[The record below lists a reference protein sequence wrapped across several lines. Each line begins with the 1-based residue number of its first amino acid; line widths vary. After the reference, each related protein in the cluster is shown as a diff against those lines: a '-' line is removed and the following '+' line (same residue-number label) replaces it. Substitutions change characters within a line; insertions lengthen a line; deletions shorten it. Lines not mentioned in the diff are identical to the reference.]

1 MASSA
6 APSPSVANG
15 KDRLGDLAALADYAL
30 RYVRPGHTLGLGSGR
45 AAAAF
50 IEALGRKR
58 MQVRGVPTSNASES
72 LARSC
77 GIETVSLDEVKSID
91 VDFDGADEV
100 DARLNLIKGYGGALL
115 REKVVAHASRRRII
129 LVGIEKRV
137 KRLGE
142 HGWLPVEVVPFAVP
156 LATREISRLGLRPRI
171 RMTPRGDQALTDN
184 GNLLLD
190 CATRGIAS
198 PARLERELAAIPGVV
213 GSGLF
218 IGIADLVLVST
229 PQGSVS
235 VMKRRSRV

>member
-6 APSPSVANG
+6 RPSRCAVARR
-15 KDRLGDLAALADYAL
+15 DQLGDLEALAAYAL

-45 AAAAF
+45 AATAF
-50 IEALGRKR
+50 IKALGRKR
-58 MQVRGVPTSNASES
+58 LGVRGVPTSKASES
-72 LARSC
+72 LARSL
-77 GIETVSLDEVKSID
+77 GIEVVALDDVKSID
-91 VDFDGADEV
+91 IDFDGADEV

-137 KRLGE
+137 ARLGE
-142 HGWLPVEVVPFAVP
+142 RGWLPVEVVPFAVP
-156 LATREISRLGLRPRI
+156 LAVREITRLGLRPRI
-171 RMTPRGDQALTDN
+171 RMTPQGGQAFTDN
-184 GNLLLD
+184 GNLLVD
-190 CATRGIAS
+190 CATRGIGN

-218 IGIADLVLVST
+218 IGIADLVLVAT

-235 VMKRRSRV
+235 VMKRRPRA